1 VVVVVGGGGL
11 VVVVV
16 GAKVVG
22 TVAGVELP
30 TEVGAGFEDGVVG
43 VVGVD
48 VVGVDVVGE
57 TVDDEVEV
65 EVNGA
70 CDGVVPLVLTPEV
83 APGCSLATT
92 MPINAVAPVA
102 AITAER
108 VKRRSRISARRRV
121 SGELRSLACLTGKVR
136 PGSGLGLW
144 GWTERN
150 AHSNRTERALRQH
163 YNGLSWGY
171 FRHR

>member
-1 VVVVVGGGGL
+1 M
-11 VVVVV
+11 VVVV

-30 TEVGAGFEDGVVG
+30 PEVGAGLEDGVVG
-43 VVGVD
+43 LD
-48 VVGVDVVGE
+48 VVGVDVAGVDVVGD
-57 TVDDEVEV
+57 TVDGDVVVE
-65 EVNGA
+65 
-70 CDGVVPLVLTPEV
+70 VPLVLTPEV

-108 VKRRSRISARRRV
+108 VKRRSRNSARRRV

-136 PGSGLGLW
+136 PASGLGMW
-144 GWTERN
+144 GRTERN

-163 YNGLSWGY
+163 YNGLSWG
-171 FRHR
+171 FFCRR